1 MDKILLVD
9 DDIVVRTVTRKI
21 VEKTIPGVTVFC
33 SDCVKHAYESLILN
47 NFSLLITDIL
57 MLDGKGTDLATT
69 IRGDSK
75 LYHLPIILMSS
86 IIDEDNEI
94 VSMVPNPDATSF
106 LSKPLD
112 PRELEGKINVCLN
125 YWKNHKDSK
134 RA

>member
-21 VEKTIPGVTVFC
+21 VEKSIPGVALFC
-33 SDCVKHAYESLILN
+33 SNCVKHAHESLILN

-75 LYHLPIILMSS
+75 FYHLPIILMSS
-86 IIDEDNEI
+86 IIDADNEI
-94 VSMVPNPDATSF
+94 ISMVPNREATSF
-106 LSKPLD
+106 LAKPLD
-112 PRELEGKINVCLN
+112 PRELEGKINACLN
-125 YWKNHKDSK
+125 YWKYHKDSK
-134 RA
+134 